1 MMDKR
6 LRTAGLTV
14 LAAAA
19 AGALAAM
26 IIRGQIT
33 RHQRDLFN
41 PRAFKRLAALGHIS
55 REPASVDL
63 IRLLRDFIAWEPR
76 KMLRE
81 RAQAIVDRMLEE
93 ADRLGIEARAE
104 PAWDQQPCPSRRPYR
119 VYVRRS
125 GPGDTRCVRWPATV
139 PLPFGER
146 ETPWLHES
154 HIWGGSVD
162 PCR

>member
-1 MMDKR
+1 
-6 LRTAGLTV
+6 
-14 LAAAA
+14 
-19 AGALAAM
+19 M

-104 PAWDQQPCPSRRPYR
+104 PA
-119 VYVRRS
+119 
-125 GPGDTRCVRWPATV
+125 
-139 PLPFGER
+139 
-146 ETPWLHES
+146 
-154 HIWGGSVD
+154 
-162 PCR
+162 

>member
-6 LRTAGLTV
+6 LKTAGLTV

-19 AGALAAM
+19 AGALAAL

-33 RHQRDLFN
+33 RHQRDLFS

-63 IRLLRDFIAWEPR
+63 IRLLRDFISWEPR

-81 RAQAIVDRMLEE
+81 RAQTIVDRMLEE
-93 ADRLGIEARAE
+93 ADRFGIEARVE
-104 PAWDQQPCPSRRPYR
+104 
-119 VYVRRS
+119 S
-125 GPGDTRCVRWPATV
+125 G
-139 PLPFGER
+139 
-146 ETPWLHES
+146 
-154 HIWGGSVD
+154 
-162 PCR
+162 